1 MYFIYNCISYVSYTK
16 LITYEHMFVVIMHDK
31 YSHILII
38 FYFIFLFLHYFSCI
52 QFVCRSHLHLCTSFV
67 CIYSATPTNATT
79 ATTAKINGQTT
90 PLDVTNLSQSDIQG
104 LLLSSHPSAAA
115 VAAQAL
121 SVKREPEDLRKE
133 PKSSRSQKVSVITC
147 CLSCCRNRKL

>member
-1 MYFIYNCISYVSYTK
+1 M
-16 LITYEHMFVVIMHDK
+16 
-31 YSHILII
+31 
-38 FYFIFLFLHYFSCI
+38 
-52 QFVCRSHLHLCTSFV
+52 

-90 PLDVTNLSQSDIQG
+90 PLDVTGLSQSEIQG

-115 VAAQAL
+115 AAAL

-133 PKSSRSQKVSVITC
+133 PKSSRSQKVSDFFLYMTHLC
-147 CLSCCRNRKL
+147 DL